1 MPGPVPVQRGVSAI
15 PNGTAS
21 WVPTITLP
29 NAPASGNLL
38 VAVVY
43 GNSSAMSAAA
53 GWTQDTA
60 TASGSYNVASFYKYA
75 GVGESATQT
84 PVSTSESLA
93 GLVMWE
99 VTNVQGA
106 WSRDHV
112 ASGGGASSTANSTD
126 SFSFTTSVQDT
137 LVLGAWVG
145 NCPAGTSA
153 PPGATLSALTVT
165 AQQPYGTQGGASSL
179 YMLALAGELGVTAS
193 GTAVTDNWNLG
204 SDSGYQQKIY
214 IQLSSDF
221 IPSDTQG
228 VSQITAYTEAGVPGA
243 AQAASAIAGYS
254 LTGAP
259 AGQAASIITG
269 YSLTGAPVALQVSS
283 IVGYTMVGPRPNSAY
298 VSVMS

>member
-1 MPGPVPVQRGVSAI
+1 MMGPVPVQRGVAAI

-29 NAPASGNLL
+29 NTPASGNLL

-43 GNSSAMSAAA
+43 GNASAMSAAA

-75 GVGESATQT
+75 GVSESATQT

-93 GLVMWE
+93 SLVMWE
-99 VTNVQGA
+99 ITNVQST
-106 WSRDHV
+106 WVNVHV

-126 SFSFTTSVQDT
+126 SFSFTTSMQDT

-153 PPGATLSALTVT
+153 APGATLSALTVT
-165 AQQPYGTQGGASSL
+165 AQQPYGTQGGSSSL
-179 YMLALAGELGVTAS
+179 YMLALAGELSVTAS
-193 GTAVTDNWNLG
+193 GTAITDNWSLG

-221 IPSDTQG
+221 IPNNTQAA
-228 VSQITAYTEAGVPGA
+228 SQITAYTETGVPGA
-243 AQAASAIAGYS
+243 AQAASAVA
-254 LTGAP
+254 
-259 AGQAASIITG
+259 G
-269 YSLTGAPVALQVSS
+269 YSLTGAPVALQVAQ
-283 IVGYTMVGPRPNSAY
+283 ITGYTMIGPAGSVTNSAY